1 MTAAEKRFTR
11 VKRIINAFRKKL
23 LDEDGEKINAQ
34 FEEIYTSNNKSLAKL
49 ADVYANQITK

>member
-1 MTAAEKRFTR
+1 M
-11 VKRIINAFRKKL
+11 KRIINAFRKKL

-49 ADVYANQITK
+49 ADVYAKKKTPTKN